1 MGVSV
6 YIFAE
11 VVGIRDRILHFVHES
26 VFGLNVSGSDGG
38 SAEPTVAGE
47 IHQFPVEHLHALVI
61 GSGGGD
67 VEACYMVGERT
78 RYCGLVCQVHILEGL
93 IGRSPDGKCLRRLE
107 HFPVAGGL
115 YHLREEGKLRISLDL
130 VEKRKPAFLFL
141 TVGVMVVPGVGASA
155 EEEKS
160 PCQYAVV
167 YVGFHFHD
175 DYKINP

>member
-6 YIFAE
+6 DIFAE
-11 VVGIRDRILHFVHES
+11 VVGIRDRILHFVHKS
-26 VFGLNVSGSDGG
+26 VFGMNISGSDGG
-38 SAEPTVAGE
+38 SAERTGTGE
-47 IHQFPVEHLHALVI
+47 IHQFPVEHLHALFV
-61 GSGGGD
+61 GSGCGN

-78 RYCGLVCQVHILEGL
+78 RYGGLVSQIHVLEGVV
-93 IGRSPDGKCLRRLE
+93 GRSPDSKCLRRLE
-107 HFPVAGGL
+107 HLSVAGGL

-130 VEKRKPAFLFL
+130 VEKRKPAFLPL
-141 TVGVMVVPGVGASA
+141 TVGVMIVPGVGASA

-160 PCQYAVV
+160 SRQHAVV